1 MNKLIN
7 IILTAA
13 LWRNYKFMIISV
25 LVLIASVFVVGL
37 IHDDYLQWAQYQLTQ
52 SNGSV
57 PVSIGWSFVVKYVVY
72 IAAIVMCFYANKWV
86 NNKKAMQ
93 KAEAGE
99 DNTVLKR
106 ILSFKRKVQD
116 PEQPNQ
122 PLRKKQTHQGQGA
135 STSPN
140 VNKDVFANIRNK
152 PKLRS
157 QADIVIDNKQHT
169 KP

>member
-57 PVSIGWSFVVKYVVY
+57 PVSIGWSFVVKYLVY

-86 NNKKAMQ
+86 NNKKAMLP
-93 KAEAGE
+93 
-99 DNTVLKR
+99 NT
-106 ILSFKRKVQD
+106 
-116 PEQPNQ
+116 N
-122 PLRKKQTHQGQGA
+122 
-135 STSPN
+135 
-140 VNKDVFANIRNK
+140 
-152 PKLRS
+152 
-157 QADIVIDNKQHT
+157 
-169 KP
+169 